1 MLERE
6 LEKERMRMEGIVN
19 HHKERCHTYIYA
31 YIHTYIC
38 TYVHNT
44 YIYTYICIYIH
55 T

>member
-19 HHKERCHTYIYA
+19 QHKERYVIHTFIHTYMHT
-31 YIHTYIC
+31 YIHTYI
-38 TYVHNT
+38 
-44 YIYTYICIYIH
+44 H